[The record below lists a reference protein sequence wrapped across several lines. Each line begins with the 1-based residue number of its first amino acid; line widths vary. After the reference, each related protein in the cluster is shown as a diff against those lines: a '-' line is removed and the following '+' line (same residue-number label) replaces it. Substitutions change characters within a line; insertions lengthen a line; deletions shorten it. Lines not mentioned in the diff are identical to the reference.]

1 MWVCGC
7 VGVEGGGERE
17 DGKGEGGWEGR
28 GRVGRERKR
37 GREREGGWG
46 GWEGRE
52 GRAGFKIRH
61 NTVLEDIAGFMS
73 QQLT

>member
-1 MWVCGC
+1 M
-7 VGVEGGGERE
+7 
-17 DGKGEGGWEGR
+17 
-28 GRVGRERKR
+28 GRERKR